1 MEWYVAKMVYQV
13 VNSKKSHTPQI
24 DEQYKLIQADDRAW
38 AWEKA
43 TILGKLGECKLEGV
57 EQGSVQWKFI
67 HIVDLLEIG
76 ELKDGVELF
85 SDTDEPENIE
95 EYMAVSELRAKRVME
110 TFNNQLIAGET
121 I

>member
-13 VNSKKSHTPQI
+13 VNTKKTHAPQI

-43 TILGKLGECKLEGV
+43 NILGKLGECKLEGIK
-57 EQGSVQWKFI
+57 QTSVQWKFI
-67 HIVDLLEIG
+67 NVVDLLEIG

-85 SDTDEPENIE
+85 SDTDEPDNIE
-95 EYMAVSELRAKRVME
+95 EYMAVSELRAKRIME
-110 TFNNQLIAGET
+110 AFNNHLIAE
-121 I
+121 

>member
-13 VNSKKSHTPQI
+13 VNTKKSHAPQI

-43 TILGKLGECKLEGV
+43 NILGKLGECKLEGIKQ
-57 EQGSVQWKFI
+57 ESVQWKFI
-67 HIVDLLEIG
+67 NVVDLFEIG

-85 SDTDEPENIE
+85 SGTDEPEDIE
-95 EYMAVSELRAKRVME
+95 EYMAVSGMRAKRIME
-110 TFNNQLIAGET
+110 AFNNQLIES
-121 I
+121 

>member
-13 VNSKKSHTPQI
+13 INSKKSHTTQI

-43 TILGKLGECKLEGV
+43 NILGKLGECKLEGIK
-57 EQGSVQWKFI
+57 QASVQWKFI
-67 HIVDLLEIG
+67 YVVDLIEIG

-85 SDTDEPENIE
+85 SGTDEPEDLE
-95 EYMAVSELRAKRVME
+95 EYMAVSELRAKRIME
-110 TFNNQLIAGET
+110 AFNNQLIEG
-121 I
+121 

>member
-13 VNSKKSHTPQI
+13 VNNKKTHTPQI

-43 TILGKLGECKLEGV
+43 NILGKLGECKLESSK
-57 EQGSVQWKFI
+57 QASVQWKFI
-67 HIVDLLEIG
+67 NVVDLFEIG

-85 SDTDEPENIE
+85 SGTDEPEDIE
-95 EYMAVSELRAKRVME
+95 EYMAVSELRARRIME
-110 TFNNQLIAGET
+110 AFNNHLIAG
-121 I
+121 